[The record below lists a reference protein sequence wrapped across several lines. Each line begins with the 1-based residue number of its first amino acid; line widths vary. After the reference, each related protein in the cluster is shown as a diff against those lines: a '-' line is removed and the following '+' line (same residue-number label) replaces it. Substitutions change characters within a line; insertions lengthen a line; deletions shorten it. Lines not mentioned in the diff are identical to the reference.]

1 MSLSY
6 GITGIGNGLGTLGLG
21 GTSSYYDPT
30 MMGMA
35 GAYSPYGSMGMM
47 GAMGSMG
54 SYSPYSGMGMMGM
67 YNPSFMGQMNKAY
80 QQMEVDQLNHAGA
93 MHNLMLQ
100 NKTKAYTDQDRAI
113 FEKAMVDTGVYKG
126 VKNLAEMVRKGNSDG
141 ICQAYDELKQTLYTK
156 YSDYFKAN
164 ANHLNPEDSVANY
177 IERLYSEIITAEQG
191 EQVDLRSDVKKYGE
205 TAFEHGFWKNFHGS
219 DYHDK
224 TSEQALSYMFGTP
237 IDNKAGH
244 ERMEKYG
251 ATAEKIAE
259 VGAAATVGAVAAP
272 TAVTIVKNVL
282 SSLCPSTEKTQ
293 GLIKRISDGG
303 KKLSEYSAFNKK
315 WAWAGAIGLAIGD
328 WLWQQSRA

>member
-1 MSLSY
+1 MSLGF
-6 GITGIGNGLGTLGLG
+6 GITGIGNGLGTYGLG
-21 GTSSYYDPT
+21 GTSTYYDP

-47 GAMGSMG
+47 GA
-54 SYSPYSGMGMMGM
+54 YSPYSGMGMMGM

-205 TAFEHGFWKNFHGS
+205 TALEHGFWKNFHGS

-251 ATAEKIAE
+251 ATFEKGAEL
-259 VGAAATVGAVAAP
+259 VTAAAVGAVALP
-272 TAVTIVKNVL
+272 TAAKVGKSVL
-282 SSLCPSTEKTQ
+282 SSVVSLINEKL
-293 GLIKRISDGG
+293 GEKISKSNFLG
-303 KKLSEYSAFNKK
+303 FNKK
-315 WAWAGAIGLAIGD
+315 WAWAGVAAGLIGD

>member
-1 MSLSY
+1 
-6 GITGIGNGLGTLGLG
+6 
-21 GTSSYYDPT
+21 
-30 MMGMA
+30 
-35 GAYSPYGSMGMM
+35 
-47 GAMGSMG
+47 
-54 SYSPYSGMGMMGM
+54 
-67 YNPSFMGQMNKAY
+67 
-80 QQMEVDQLNHAGA
+80 MEVDQLNHAGA

-100 NKTKAYTDQDRAI
+100 NQTQAFTDQDRAI
-113 FEKAMVDTGVYKG
+113 FEKAMVDAGVNKC
-126 VKNLAEMVRKGNSDG
+126 VTNLAEMVRKGNADG
-141 ICQAYDELKQTLYTK
+141 ICQTYDELKQTLYTK

-164 ANHLNPEDSVANY
+164 SNKLNPSDSVANFV
-177 IERLYSEIITAEQG
+177 ELLYSQIISAQQG

-259 VGAAATVGAVAAP
+259 VGAAAAVGAVAVP
-272 TAVTIVKNVL
+272 TVAKAGKSVL
-282 SSLCPSTEKTQ
+282 SSIVSIGSEK
-293 GLIKRISDGG
+293 GGEAIS
-303 KKLSEYSAFNKK
+303 KLSTFNKK

>member
-1 MSLSY
+1 MSLGF
-6 GITGIGNGLGTLGLG
+6 GITGIGNGLGTYGLG
-21 GTSSYYDPT
+21 GTSTYYDP

-47 GAMGSMG
+47 GA
-54 SYSPYSGMGMMGM
+54 YSPYSGMGMMGM

-251 ATAEKIAE
+251 ATFEKGVELAT
-259 VGAAATVGAVAAP
+259 AAAVGAVALP
-272 TAVTIVKNVL
+272 TAAKVGKSVL
-282 SSLCPSTEKTQ
+282 SSVVSLINEKL
-293 GLIKRISDGG
+293 GEKISKSNFLG
-303 KKLSEYSAFNKK
+303 FNKK
-315 WAWAGAIGLAIGD
+315 WAWAGVAAGLIGD

>member
-1 MSLSY
+1 MSLGY
-6 GITGIGNGLGTLGLG
+6 GITGIGNGLGTFGLG

-47 GAMGSMG
+47 GA
-54 SYSPYSGMGMMGM
+54 YSPYSGMGMMGM

-93 MHNLMLQ
+93 IHNLMLQ
-100 NKTKAYTDQDRAI
+100 NQTQAFTDQDRAI
-113 FEKAMVDTGVYKG
+113 FEKAMVDAGVNKC
-126 VKNLAEMVRKGNSDG
+126 VTNLAEMVRKGNADG
-141 ICQAYDELKQTLYTK
+141 ICQTYDELKQTLYTK

-164 ANHLNPEDSVANY
+164 SNKLNPSDSVANFV
-177 IERLYSEIITAEQG
+177 ELLYSQIISAQQG

-259 VGAAATVGAVAAP
+259 VGAAAAVGAVAVP
-272 TAVTIVKNVL
+272 TVAKAGKSVL
-282 SSLCPSTEKTQ
+282 SSIVSLGSEK
-293 GLIKRISDGG
+293 GGEAIS
-303 KKLSEYSAFNKK
+303 KLSTFNKK

>member
-1 MSLSY
+1 MSLGY
-6 GITGIGNGLGTLGLG
+6 GITGIGNGLGTFGLG

-35 GAYSPYGSMGMM
+35 GAYSPYGSMGM
-47 GAMGSMG
+47 MG

-93 MHNLMLQ
+93 IHNLMLQ
-100 NKTKAYTDQDRAI
+100 NQTQAFTDQDRAI
-113 FEKAMVDTGVYKG
+113 FEKAMVDAGVNKC
-126 VKNLAEMVRKGNSDG
+126 VTNLAEMVRKGNADG
-141 ICQAYDELKQTLYTK
+141 ICQTYDELKQTLYTK

-164 ANHLNPEDSVANY
+164 SNKLNPSDSVANFV
-177 IERLYSEIITAEQG
+177 ELLYSQIISAQQG
-191 EQVDLRSDVKKYGE
+191 EQVDLRSDIKKYGE

-259 VGAAATVGAVAAP
+259 VGAAAAVGAVAVP
-272 TAVTIVKNVL
+272 TVAKAGKSVL
-282 SSLCPSTEKTQ
+282 SSIVSIGSEK
-293 GLIKRISDGG
+293 GGEAIS
-303 KKLSEYSAFNKK
+303 KLSTFNKK

>member
-1 MSLSY
+1 MSLGY

-47 GAMGSMG
+47 G

-67 YNPSFMGQMNKAY
+67 YSPSFMGQMNKAY

-205 TAFEHGFWKNFHGS
+205 TALEHGFWKNFHGS

-251 ATAEKIAE
+251 ATFEKGVELAT
-259 VGAAATVGAVAAP
+259 AAAVGAVALP
-272 TAVTIVKNVL
+272 TVAKVGKSVL
-282 SSLCPSTEKTQ
+282 SSVGSLINEKL
-293 GLIKRISDGG
+293 GEKISKSNFLG
-303 KKLSEYSAFNKK
+303 FNKK
-315 WAWAGAIGLAIGD
+315 WAWAGVAAGLIGD

>member
-1 MSLSY
+1 MSLGY
-6 GITGIGNGLGTLGLG
+6 GITGIGNGLGTFGLG

-47 GAMGSMG
+47 GA
-54 SYSPYSGMGMMGM
+54 YSPYSGMGMMGM

-80 QQMEVDQLNHAGA
+80 QQMEVDQLNHSSA

-100 NKTKAYTDQDRAI
+100 NQTQAFTDQDRAI
-113 FEKAMVDTGVYKG
+113 FEKAMVDAGVNKC
-126 VKNLAEMVRKGNSDG
+126 VTNLAEMVRKGNADG
-141 ICQAYDELKQTLYTK
+141 ICQTYDELKQTLYTK

-164 ANHLNPEDSVANY
+164 SNKLNPSDSVANFV
-177 IERLYSEIITAEQG
+177 ELLYSQIISAQQG
-191 EQVDLRSDVKKYGE
+191 EQVDLRSDIKKYGE

-259 VGAAATVGAVAAP
+259 VGAAAAVGAVAVP
-272 TAVTIVKNVL
+272 TVAKAGKSVL
-282 SSLCPSTEKTQ
+282 SSIVSIGSEK
-293 GLIKRISDGG
+293 GGEAIS
-303 KKLSEYSAFNKK
+303 KLSTFNKK

>member
-1 MSLSY
+1 MSLGY

-54 SYSPYSGMGMMGM
+54 MMGSYSPYSGMGMMGM

-80 QQMEVDQLNHAGA
+80 QQMEVDQLNHASA

-100 NKTKAYTDQDRAI
+100 NQTQAFTDQDRAI
-113 FEKAMVDTGVYKG
+113 FEKAMVDAGVNKC
-126 VKNLAEMVRKGNSDG
+126 VTNLAEMVRKGNADG
-141 ICQAYDELKQTLYTK
+141 ICQTYDELKQTLYTK

-164 ANHLNPEDSVANY
+164 SNKLNPSDSVANFV
-177 IERLYSEIITAEQG
+177 ELLYSQIISAQQG

-259 VGAAATVGAVAAP
+259 VGTAAAVGAVAMP
-272 TAVTIVKNVL
+272 TVVALGKSST
-282 SSLCPSTEKTQ
+282 SSLASSMKWKWGENK
-293 GLIKRISDGG
+293 IS
-303 KKLSEYSAFNKK
+303 KLSAFNKK
-315 WAWAGAIGLAIGD
+315 WAWAGAIGLAVTD

>member
-1 MSLSY
+1 MSLGY

-47 GAMGSMG
+47 GA
-54 SYSPYSGMGMMGM
+54 YSPYSGMGTMGM

-93 MHNLMLQ
+93 IHNLMLQ
-100 NKTKAYTDQDRAI
+100 NQTQAFTDQDRAI
-113 FEKAMVDTGVYKG
+113 FEKAMVDAGVNKC
-126 VKNLAEMVRKGNSDG
+126 VTNLAEMVRKGNADG
-141 ICQAYDELKQTLYTK
+141 ICQTYDELKQTLYTK

-164 ANHLNPEDSVANY
+164 SNKLNPSDSVANFV
-177 IERLYSEIITAEQG
+177 ELLYSQIISAQQG
-191 EQVDLRSDVKKYGE
+191 EQVDLRSDIKKYGE

-259 VGAAATVGAVAAP
+259 VGAAAAVGAVAVP
-272 TAVTIVKNVL
+272 TVAKAGKSVL
-282 SSLCPSTEKTQ
+282 SSIVSIGSEK
-293 GLIKRISDGG
+293 GGEAIS
-303 KKLSEYSAFNKK
+303 KLSTFNKK

-328 WLWQQSRA
+328 WLWQQSRG

>member
-1 MSLSY
+1 MSLGY
-6 GITGIGNGLGTLGLG
+6 GITGIGNGLGTFGLG

-47 GAMGSMG
+47 GA
-54 SYSPYSGMGMMGM
+54 YSPYSGMGMMGM

-93 MHNLMLQ
+93 IHNLMLQ
-100 NKTKAYTDQDRAI
+100 NQTQAFTDQDRAI
-113 FEKAMVDTGVYKG
+113 FEKAMVDAGVNKC
-126 VKNLAEMVRKGNSDG
+126 VTNLAEMVRKGNADG
-141 ICQAYDELKQTLYTK
+141 ICQTYDELKQTLYTK

-164 ANHLNPEDSVANY
+164 SNKLNPSDSVANFV
-177 IERLYSEIITAEQG
+177 ELLYSQIISAQQG
-191 EQVDLRSDVKKYGE
+191 EQVDLRSDIKKYGE

-259 VGAAATVGAVAAP
+259 VGAAAAVGAVAVP
-272 TAVTIVKNVL
+272 TVAKAGKSVL
-282 SSLCPSTEKTQ
+282 SSIVSIGSEK
-293 GLIKRISDGG
+293 GGEAIS
-303 KKLSEYSAFNKK
+303 KLSTFNKK

>member
-1 MSLSY
+1 MSLGY
-6 GITGIGNGLGTLGLG
+6 GITGIGNGLGTYGLG

-47 GAMGSMG
+47 GA
-54 SYSPYSGMGMMGM
+54 YSPYSGMGMMGM

-93 MHNLMLQ
+93 IHNLMLQ
-100 NKTKAYTDQDRAI
+100 NQTQAFTDQDRAI
-113 FEKAMVDTGVYKG
+113 FEKAMVDAGVNKC
-126 VKNLAEMVRKGNSDG
+126 VTNLAEMVRKGNADG
-141 ICQAYDELKQTLYTK
+141 ICQTYDELKQTLYTK

-164 ANHLNPEDSVANY
+164 SNKLNPSDSVANFV
-177 IERLYSEIITAEQG
+177 ELLYSQIISAQQG
-191 EQVDLRSDVKKYGE
+191 EQVDLRSDIKKYGE

-259 VGAAATVGAVAAP
+259 VGAAAAVGAVAVP
-272 TAVTIVKNVL
+272 TVAKAGKSVL
-282 SSLCPSTEKTQ
+282 SSIVSLGSEK
-293 GLIKRISDGG
+293 GGEAIS
-303 KKLSEYSAFNKK
+303 KLSTFNKK

>member
-1 MSLSY
+1 MSLGY
-6 GITGIGNGLGTLGLG
+6 GITGIGNGLGTFGLG
-21 GTSSYYDPT
+21 STSSYYDPT

-47 GAMGSMG
+47 GA
-54 SYSPYSGMGMMGM
+54 YSPYSGMGMMGM

-100 NKTKAYTDQDRAI
+100 NQTQAFTDQDRAI
-113 FEKAMVDTGVYKG
+113 FEKAMVDAGVNKC
-126 VKNLAEMVRKGNSDG
+126 VTNLAEMVRKGNADG
-141 ICQAYDELKQTLYTK
+141 ICQTYDELKQTLYTK

-164 ANHLNPEDSVANY
+164 SNKLNPSDSVANFV
-177 IERLYSEIITAEQG
+177 ELLYSQIISAQQG
-191 EQVDLRSDVKKYGE
+191 EQVDLRSDIKKYGE

-259 VGAAATVGAVAAP
+259 VGTAAAVGAVAVP
-272 TAVTIVKNVL
+272 TVAKAGKSVL
-282 SSLCPSTEKTQ
+282 SSIVSIGSEK
-293 GLIKRISDGG
+293 GGEAIS
-303 KKLSEYSAFNKK
+303 KLSTFNKK

>member
-1 MSLSY
+1 MSLGY
-6 GITGIGNGLGTLGLG
+6 GITGIGNGLGTYGLG

-47 GAMGSMG
+47 GA
-54 SYSPYSGMGMMGM
+54 YSPYSGMGMMGM

-93 MHNLMLQ
+93 IHNLMLQ
-100 NKTKAYTDQDRAI
+100 NQTQAFTDQDRAI
-113 FEKAMVDTGVYKG
+113 FEKAMVDAGVNKC
-126 VKNLAEMVRKGNSDG
+126 VTNLAEMVRKGNADG
-141 ICQAYDELKQTLYTK
+141 ICQTYDELKQTLYTK

-164 ANHLNPEDSVANY
+164 SNKLNPSDSVANFV
-177 IERLYSEIITAEQG
+177 ELLYSQIISAQQG
-191 EQVDLRSDVKKYGE
+191 EQVDLRSDIKKYGE

-259 VGAAATVGAVAAP
+259 VGAAAAVGAVAVP
-272 TAVTIVKNVL
+272 TVAKAGKSVL
-282 SSLCPSTEKTQ
+282 SSIVSIGSEK
-293 GLIKRISDGG
+293 GGEAIS
-303 KKLSEYSAFNKK
+303 KLSTFNKK

>member
-1 MSLSY
+1 MSLGF
-6 GITGIGNGLGTLGLG
+6 GITGIGNGLGMYGLG
-21 GTSSYYDPT
+21 GTSTYYDP

-47 GAMGSMG
+47 GA
-54 SYSPYSGMGMMGM
+54 YSPYSGMGMMGM

-80 QQMEVDQLNHAGA
+80 QQMEVDQLNHSSA

-100 NKTKAYTDQDRAI
+100 NQTQAFTDQDRAI
-113 FEKAMVDTGVYKG
+113 FEKAMVDAGVNKC
-126 VKNLAEMVRKGNSDG
+126 VTNLAEMVRKGNADG
-141 ICQAYDELKQTLYTK
+141 ICQTYDELKQTLYTK

-164 ANHLNPEDSVANY
+164 SNKLNPSDSVANFV
-177 IERLYSEIITAEQG
+177 ELLYSQIISAQQG

-259 VGAAATVGAVAAP
+259 VGTAAAVGAVAMP
-272 TAVTIVKNVL
+272 TVVALGKSST
-282 SSLCPSTEKTQ
+282 SSLASSMKWKWGENK
-293 GLIKRISDGG
+293 IS
-303 KKLSEYSAFNKK
+303 KLSAFNKK
-315 WAWAGAIGLAIGD
+315 WAWAGAIGLAVTD

>member
-1 MSLSY
+1 MSLGY
-6 GITGIGNGLGTLGLG
+6 GITGIGNGLGTFGLG

-47 GAMGSMG
+47 GA
-54 SYSPYSGMGMMGM
+54 YSPYSGMGMMGM

-93 MHNLMLQ
+93 IHNLMLQ
-100 NKTKAYTDQDRAI
+100 NQTQAFTDQDRAI
-113 FEKAMVDTGVYKG
+113 FEKAMVDAGVNKC
-126 VKNLAEMVRKGNSDG
+126 VTNLAEMVRKGNADG
-141 ICQAYDELKQTLYTK
+141 ICQTYDELKQTLYTK

-164 ANHLNPEDSVANY
+164 SNKLNPSDSVANFV
-177 IERLYSEIITAEQG
+177 ELLYSQIISAQQG
-191 EQVDLRSDVKKYGE
+191 EQVDLRSDIKKYGE

-259 VGAAATVGAVAAP
+259 VGAAAAVGAVAVP
-272 TAVTIVKNVL
+272 TVAKAGKSVL
-282 SSLCPSTEKTQ
+282 SSIVSLGSEK
-293 GLIKRISDGG
+293 GGEAIS
-303 KKLSEYSAFNKK
+303 KLSTFNKK

>member
-1 MSLSY
+1 MSLGY

-35 GAYSPYGSMGMM
+35 GAYSPYGSMGM
-47 GAMGSMG
+47 MG

-259 VGAAATVGAVAAP
+259 VGAAATVGAVAVP
-272 TAVTIVKNVL
+272 TVAKAGKSVL
-282 SSLCPSTEKTQ
+282 SSIVSIGSEK
-293 GLIKRISDGG
+293 GGEAIS
-303 KKLSEYSAFNKK
+303 KLSTFNKK

>member
-1 MSLSY
+1 MSLGY

-21 GTSSYYDPT
+21 GASSYYDPT

-47 GAMGSMG
+47 GA
-54 SYSPYSGMGMMGM
+54 YSPYSGMGMMGM

-93 MHNLMLQ
+93 IHNLMLQ
-100 NKTKAYTDQDRAI
+100 NQTQAFTDQDRAI
-113 FEKAMVDTGVYKG
+113 FEKAMVDAGVNKC
-126 VKNLAEMVRKGNSDG
+126 VTNLAEMVRKGNADG
-141 ICQAYDELKQTLYTK
+141 ICQTYDELKQTLYTK

-164 ANHLNPEDSVANY
+164 SNKLNPSDSVANFV
-177 IERLYSEIITAEQG
+177 ELLYSQIISAQQG
-191 EQVDLRSDVKKYGE
+191 EQVDLRSDIKKYGE

-259 VGAAATVGAVAAP
+259 VGTAAAVGAVAVP
-272 TAVTIVKNVL
+272 TVAKAGKSVL
-282 SSLCPSTEKTQ
+282 SSIVSIGSEK
-293 GLIKRISDGG
+293 GGEAIS
-303 KKLSEYSAFNKK
+303 KLSTFNKK

>member
-1 MSLSY
+1 MSLGY
-6 GITGIGNGLGTLGLG
+6 GITGIGNGLGTFGLG

-47 GAMGSMG
+47 GA
-54 SYSPYSGMGMMGM
+54 YSPYSGMGMMGM

-93 MHNLMLQ
+93 IHNLMLQ
-100 NKTKAYTDQDRAI
+100 NQTQAFTDQDRAI
-113 FEKAMVDTGVYKG
+113 FEKAMVDAGVNKC
-126 VKNLAEMVRKGNSDG
+126 VTNLAEMVRKGNADG
-141 ICQAYDELKQTLYTK
+141 ICQTYDELKQTLYTK

-164 ANHLNPEDSVANY
+164 SNKLNPSDSVANFV
-177 IERLYSEIITAEQG
+177 ELLYSQIISAQQG
-191 EQVDLRSDVKKYGE
+191 EQVDLRSDIKKYGE

-259 VGAAATVGAVAAP
+259 VGTAAAVGAVAVP
-272 TAVTIVKNVL
+272 TVAKAGKSVL
-282 SSLCPSTEKTQ
+282 SSIVSIGSEK
-293 GLIKRISDGG
+293 GGEAIS
-303 KKLSEYSAFNKK
+303 KLSTFNKK

>member
-1 MSLSY
+1 MSLGF
-6 GITGIGNGLGTLGLG
+6 GITGIGNGLGTYGLG
-21 GTSSYYDPT
+21 GTSNYYDP

-47 GAMGSMG
+47 GA
-54 SYSPYSGMGMMGM
+54 YSPYSGMGMMGM

-80 QQMEVDQLNHAGA
+80 QQMEVDQLNHASA

-100 NKTKAYTDQDRAI
+100 NQTQAFTDQDRAI
-113 FEKAMVDTGVYKG
+113 FEKAMVDAGVNKC
-126 VKNLAEMVRKGNSDG
+126 VTNLAEMVRKGNADG
-141 ICQAYDELKQTLYTK
+141 ICQTYDELKQTLYTK

-164 ANHLNPEDSVANY
+164 ANHLSPEDSVANFV
-177 IERLYSEIITAEQG
+177 ELLYSKIISAQQG

-251 ATAEKIAE
+251 ATFEKGAEL
-259 VGAAATVGAVAAP
+259 GAAAAVGAVALP
-272 TAVTIVKNVL
+272 TVAKVGKSVL
-282 SSLCPSTEKTQ
+282 SSVVSIGSEK
-293 GLIKRISDGG
+293 GGAAIS
-303 KKLSEYSAFNKK
+303 KLSTFNKK
-315 WAWAGAIGLAIGD
+315 WAWAGVAAGLIGD

>member
-1 MSLSY
+1 MSLGY

-21 GTSSYYDPT
+21 GTSTYYDP

-47 GAMGSMG
+47 GAMGSMGMMG

-80 QQMEVDQLNHAGA
+80 QQMEVDQLNHSSA

-100 NKTKAYTDQDRAI
+100 NQTQAFTDQDRAI
-113 FEKAMVDTGVYKG
+113 FEKAMVDAGVNKC
-126 VKNLAEMVRKGNSDG
+126 VTNLAEMVRKGNADG
-141 ICQAYDELKQTLYTK
+141 ICQTYDELKQTLYTK

-164 ANHLNPEDSVANY
+164 SNKLNPSDSVANF
-177 IERLYSEIITAEQG
+177 IELLYSQIISAQQG

-251 ATAEKIAE
+251 ATFEKGAELAT
-259 VGAAATVGAVAAP
+259 AAAVGAVALP
-272 TAVTIVKNVL
+272 TVAKAGKSVL
-282 SSLCPSTEKTQ
+282 SSVVSIGSEK
-293 GLIKRISDGG
+293 GGAAIS
-303 KKLSEYSAFNKK
+303 KLSTFNKK
-315 WAWAGAIGLAIGD
+315 WAWAGVAAGLIGD

>member
-1 MSLSY
+1 MSLGY

-35 GAYSPYGSMGMM
+35 GAYSPYGSMGM
-47 GAMGSMG
+47 MG

-205 TAFEHGFWKNFHGS
+205 TALEHGFWKNFHGS

-259 VGAAATVGAVAAP
+259 VGAAAAVGAVAAP
-272 TAVTIVKNVL
+272 TVAKAGKSVL
-282 SSLCPSTEKTQ
+282 SSIVSIGSEK
-293 GLIKRISDGG
+293 GGEAIS
-303 KKLSEYSAFNKK
+303 KLSTFNKK

>member
-1 MSLSY
+1 MSLGY
-6 GITGIGNGLGTLGLG
+6 GITGIGNGLGTFGLG

-47 GAMGSMG
+47 GGYS
-54 SYSPYSGMGMMGM
+54 SPYAGMGMMGM
-67 YNPSFMGQMNKAY
+67 YNPTFMRQMNQVS
-80 QQMEVDQLNHAGA
+80 QQMEMDQLNHAGA
-93 MHNLMLQ
+93 MHNLLLQ
-100 NKTKAYTDQDRAI
+100 NQTQAFTDQDRAI
-113 FEKAMVDTGVYKG
+113 FEKAMVDAGVNKC
-126 VKNLAEMVRKGNSDG
+126 VTNLAEMVRKGNADG
-141 ICQAYDELKQTLYTK
+141 ICQTYDELKQTLYTK

-164 ANHLNPEDSVANY
+164 ANHLSPEDSVANFV
-177 IERLYSEIITAEQG
+177 ELLYSKIISAQQG

-237 IDNKAGH
+237 IDNKSGH

-251 ATAEKIAE
+251 ATTEKIAE
-259 VGAAATVGAVAAP
+259 VGTAAAVGAVAVP
-272 TAVTIVKNVL
+272 TLAKAGKSVL
-282 SSLCPSTEKTQ
+282 SSIVSIGSEK
-293 GLIKRISDGG
+293 GGEAIS
-303 KKLSEYSAFNKK
+303 KLSTFNKK

>member
-1 MSLSY
+1 MSLGY

-47 GAMGSMG
+47 GAMGSMGMMG

-205 TAFEHGFWKNFHGS
+205 TALEHGFWKNFHGS

-259 VGAAATVGAVAAP
+259 VGAAAAVGAVAAP
-272 TAVTIVKNVL
+272 TVAKAGKSVL
-282 SSLCPSTEKTQ
+282 SSIVSIGSEK
-293 GLIKRISDGG
+293 GGEAIS
-303 KKLSEYSAFNKK
+303 KLSTFNKK

>member
-1 MSLSY
+1 MSLGY

-35 GAYSPYGSMGMM
+35 GAYSPYGSMGM
-47 GAMGSMG
+47 MG

-205 TAFEHGFWKNFHGS
+205 TALEHGFWKNFHGS

-251 ATAEKIAE
+251 ATFEKGAEL
-259 VGAAATVGAVAAP
+259 VTAAAVGAVALP
-272 TAVTIVKNVL
+272 TVAKAGKSVL
-282 SSLCPSTEKTQ
+282 SSVVSLGSEK
-293 GLIKRISDGG
+293 GGAAIS
-303 KKLSEYSAFNKK
+303 KLSTFNKK
-315 WAWAGAIGLAIGD
+315 WAWAGVAAGLIGD

>member
-1 MSLSY
+1 MSLGY

-35 GAYSPYGSMGMM
+35 GAYSPYGSMGM
-47 GAMGSMG
+47 MG

-100 NKTKAYTDQDRAI
+100 NQTQAFTDQDRAI
-113 FEKAMVDTGVYKG
+113 FEKAMVDAGVNKC
-126 VKNLAEMVRKGNSDG
+126 VTNLAEMVRKGNADG
-141 ICQAYDELKQTLYTK
+141 ICQTYDELKQTLYTK

-164 ANHLNPEDSVANY
+164 SNKLNPSDSVANFV
-177 IERLYSEIITAEQG
+177 ELLYSQIISAQQG
-191 EQVDLRSDVKKYGE
+191 EQVDLRSDIKKYGE

-259 VGAAATVGAVAAP
+259 VGAAAAVGAVAVP
-272 TAVTIVKNVL
+272 TVAKAGKSVL
-282 SSLCPSTEKTQ
+282 SSIVSLGSEK
-293 GLIKRISDGG
+293 GGEAIS
-303 KKLSEYSAFNKK
+303 KLSTFNKK